1 MEGAGVCW
9 HVPSPGRGEAAGA
22 PQRESALQSSAAGG
36 SAAPAVGNSL
46 TAEGPG
52 WGVQGASC
60 LPRQCLPGAR

>member
-1 MEGAGVCW
+1 MSAGT
-9 HVPSPGRGEAAGA
+9 SPALGEERRQIAAGA
-22 PQRESALQSSAAGG
+22 PQRESALQSSAAGS